1 MFTTILLIVL
11 LLIAV
16 GLFIF
21 GSWTKR
27 SAIKKVEAHNASLND
42 PNTRTAYGAR
52 AVRARPFGK
61 DGFGYLP
68 SWLGVVPLVI
78 ALIIGAFACT
88 AIVEAKQQGVLL
100 TFGKPSERTLSPG
113 LNIKAP
119 WQKVVTIDTTRQ
131 VDNYNNGQEEE
142 DHGVI
147 SVRLGNGNVSTV
159 YAAVTW
165 AVNGENANV
174 VYGEFR
180 GEDPTET
187 VYSRL
192 IRPRFKGAVNAVFGA
207 YNPTAD
213 VAAQLD
219 SDKTLNPSD
228 IRFAPDTDALA
239 AEVLASFKER
249 LGDENLVT
257 VSDVQVS
264 FVSFDSDTESQ
275 IAQYQ
280 AEVQKT
286 VVAAQAVKTAEN
298 QAKANET
305 IAASISKDPNVLA
318 SRCFDLIADGKFA
331 PPAAFSC
338 YPGGGGSVVLPAT
351 K

>member
-1 MFTTILLIVL
+1 MWTTLFLILLL
-11 LLIAV
+11 LLAL
-16 GLFIF
+16 GLFLF
-21 GSWTKR
+21 GRFSKR
-27 SAIKKVEAHNASLND
+27 HAVRKADEHNAAQND
-42 PNTRTAYGAR
+42 SGRYTRTVAK
-52 AVRARPFGK
+52 ARPFAE

-68 SWLGVVPLVI
+68 AWVGAIPLVI
-78 ALIIGAFACT
+78 ALIVGAFACT

-100 TFGKPSERTLSPG
+100 TFGKPADRTLSPG
-113 LNIKAP
+113 LNVKAP
-119 WQKVVTIDTTRQ
+119 WQKVVTIDTRQ
-131 VDNYNNGQEEE
+131 VDNYNNGNAEE

-165 AVNGENANV
+165 AVNGDNANI

-207 YNPTAD
+207 YNPTAE

-219 SDKTLNPSD
+219 SDESLQPSD

-239 AEVLASFKER
+239 EKVLESFQER

-257 VSDVQVS
+257 VTDVQVS
-264 FVSFDSDTESQ
+264 FVSFDEKTEAQ
-275 IAQYQ
+275 ISQYQ

-286 VVAAQAVKTAEN
+286 VIAAQAVKTAEN
-298 QAKANET
+298 QAAANET
-305 IAASISKDPNVLA
+305 IADSISKDPNVLA
-318 SRCFDLIADGKFA
+318 SRCFDLIADGSFT

-338 YPGGGGSVVLPAT
+338 YPGGGGGVVIPSA
-351 K
+351 KQ